1 MPRSNTPSLEQ
12 QEVPNSQVPPLPPL
26 PTETTAPKY
35 PMPSMVTPIPRLPKE
50 SDSAK
55 AFGQGAVATAIL
67 GVIFSAIKEMGGIPV
82 ALSWLKGLTLA
93 TWIVLAIVLAI
104 VSIFLYGRQ
113 VLGLMQ
119 ARMVEHDQ
127 HIVAGVNRL
136 AMQQAMQ
143 GESIEQIVA
152 DVGELREAVADLAD
166 SIKPEPASQRT
177 QPNPRRSG
185 AHGIVSDAIEAD
197 DTPQESPT
205 GRQRRLAPR

>member
-1 MPRSNTPSLEQ
+1 MPHRSNPSLEQ
-12 QEVPNSQVPPLPPL
+12 QEVPNTPVPPLPPL
-26 PTETTAPKY
+26 PTENTAPKY

-55 AFGQGAVATAIL
+55 AFGQGAVVTAIL

-82 ALSWLKGLTLA
+82 ALSWLKGLTLSQF
-93 TWIVLAIVLAI
+93 IMLAIILAI
-104 VSIFLYGRQ
+104 VSAFLYGRQ
-113 VLGLMQ
+113 ILGAMQ
-119 ARMVEHDQ
+119 DRMSDHDQ

-143 GESIEQIVA
+143 GESIEQIAA

-185 AHGIVSDAIEAD
+185 AHGIVSESMETD
-197 DTPQESPT
+197 DTPPETPT
-205 GRQRRLAPR
+205 GRQRRIAPR